1 MAKKKG
7 SSPSRRPS
15 EPQGTADDAFSA
27 RVLEFVA
34 WARQNTQMAIIGVV
48 AIVLL
53 IGGTIYFLTQ
63 RSQQYEQAATELEMV
78 QQVAAMS
85 PTPEAVAEIEG
96 YLVRFGGTPYGIEA
110 RLLLAEILLEDGNP
124 EAAIETLLETAP
136 SFRNSLRLQATF
148 LLAVA
153 YEDAER
159 WDDAAEVYSALKERG
174 EFTFQRREAGE
185 GLARVLLAQGDTTGA
200 TDAFRAL
207 LDIEPADSP
216 LRDYFEMRLA
226 ELTRGDG

>member
-15 EPQGTADDAFSA
+15 KPQGTADDAFSA

-34 WARQNTQMAIIGVV
+34 WARHNTQVAIIGVV
-48 AIVLL
+48 GIVLL

-63 RSQQYEQAATELEMV
+63 RSAQYEQAAAELEMV
-78 QQVAAMS
+78 QQVAVMA
-85 PTPEAVAEIEG
+85 PTPEAIAEIEG

-110 RLLLAEILLEDGNP
+110 RLLLAEIHLEEGNP
-124 EAAIETLLETAP
+124 EAAIETLREIAP
-136 SFRNSLRLQATF
+136 SYRNSLRLQATF
-148 LLAVA
+148 LLGVA

-159 WDDAAEVYSALKERG
+159 WDDAADVYEALKERG

-185 GLARVLLAQGDTTGA
+185 GLARVLLAQGDTA
-200 TDAFRAL
+200 AAADAFRAL
-207 LDIEPADSP
+207 LQIEPQDSP
-216 LRDYFEMRLA
+216 LYEYFEMRLA